1 MENEMKGAIRSLLA
15 SQKLGVLATNQE
27 GHPYTS
33 LVGFAFSE
41 DLRQLFFAT
50 KKASRKFANLQ
61 TDPRVSLLVDSRSE
75 NSENFG
81 EIAAVSVFGTARE
94 VTGLERQKLV
104 AAYLDQHPELQ
115 EFAQSPNCVLVRIKV
130 RRYALVRHL
139 VDVGELS
146 FES

>member
-1 MENEMKGAIRSLLA
+1 MENELKEKIRFLLS
-15 SQKLGVLATNQE
+15 SQSLGVLATSQE

-61 TDPRVSLLVDSRSE
+61 TDPRVCLLVDSRDG
-75 NSENFG
+75 NADFG
-81 EIAAVSVFGTARE
+81 GIMAASAFGNARE

-104 AAYLDQHPELQ
+104 AAYLDRHPGLA
-115 EFAQSPNCVLVRIKV
+115 EFVQSPNCVLIRIKV

-139 VDVGELS
+139 ADVGELV
-146 FES
+146 FDL